1 MFSQTKTDRGKKK
14 KEKKRGHLYANIGG
28 SLQRTKLSLVETGDV
43 EL

>member
-1 MFSQTKTDRGKKK
+1 MFSQTKTDGGK
-14 KEKKRGHLYANIGG
+14 KKRGHLYANIGG

>member
-1 MFSQTKTDRGKKK
+1 MFSQTKTDGGKKK
-14 KEKKRGHLYANIGG
+14 RKKKRGHLYANIGG

>member
-1 MFSQTKTDRGKKK
+1 MFSQTKTDGGKKK
-14 KEKKRGHLYANIGG
+14 KKKKRGHLYANIGG